1 MNTPDN
7 PNDRPHDSGP
17 PGGEPGGAGDSL
29 SERRRAADALRQT
42 SLAADPALARRQTF
56 FTVAGVI
63 LFLLCAG
70 GFYAMKHDA
79 PAPSGSSDKPKIDED
94 TTKAAPLDAGRQKL
108 PASMAAAASA
118 PAASSGVDP
127 DEARRAAERQRQAA
141 AAAEQARRKAE
152 AMREAR
158 MKSGLFGS
166 DTGGDGSDDAGAASA
181 DAQQGEAGLGRR
193 SGGDGPNDPNSAFA
207 RSVAN
212 ADDSTVKAQKIENLQ
227 CRMEPGAILEGHLL
241 PRIISDLPG
250 SITIMLDRDA
260 FGEKGRIPLLPWG
273 TRITG
278 KPNSSVRKGQERTF
292 IASAV
297 ALRPDGVKIRV
308 DSPVADQ
315 LGSAGIDA
323 DVDNHVGQI
332 LGMSAALAILGAGA
346 SNYGVSSSDRNNSSS
361 MYRENVQSSMAQSS
375 QQLLGG
381 YVNIPP
387 TLKNDQGTRV
397 RIQVEHELDFS
408 DYCKPGSEED

>member
-7 PNDRPHDSGP
+7 PNDLPRGNGR
-17 PGGEPGGAGDSL
+17 PGGEPGDGGDSL
-29 SERRRAADALRQT
+29 NERRRAADALRQT
-42 SLAADPALARRQTF
+42 SLAADPARGRRQTF

-70 GFYAMKHDA
+70 GFYAIKHDA

-108 PASMAAAASA
+108 PASMAAVASA

-127 DEARRAAERQRQAA
+127 DEARWAAERQRQAA

-193 SGGDGPNDPNSAFA
+193 SGGDGPTDPNSAFA
-207 RSVAN
+207 RGVAN

-387 TLKNDQGTRV
+387 TLRNDQGTRV

>member
-42 SLAADPALARRQTF
+42 SLAADPARGRRQTF

-79 PAPSGSSDKPKIDED
+79 PTPSRSSDKPKIDED

-108 PASMAAAASA
+108 PASMAAASSA
-118 PAASSGVDP
+118 PASSSGVDP

-141 AAAEQARRKAE
+141 TAAEQARRKAE
-152 AMREAR
+152 AMHEAR

-166 DTGGDGSDDAGAASA
+166 DTGGDGSDDAGSASA
-181 DAQQGEAGLGRR
+181 DGQQSETGVGRR

-207 RSVAN
+207 RSVSSAG
-212 ADDSTVKAQKIENLQ
+212 DSTSKAQKVDNLQ
-227 CRMEPGAILEGHLL
+227 CRMEPGAILEGHLV

-260 FGEKGRIPLLPWG
+260 YGEQGRIPLLPWG

-297 ALRPDGVKIRV
+297 ALRPDGVKIHV

-323 DVDNHVGQI
+323 EVDNHVGQI

-346 SNYGVSSSDRNNSSS
+346 SNYGVSSSDRNNSSA

-381 YVNIPP
+381 YVNIRP

-408 DYCKPGSEED
+408 DYCKPGGEED

>member
-1 MNTPDN
+1 MNTPDD
-7 PNDRPHDSGP
+7 PNDLPRDSGQ
-17 PGGEPGGAGDSL
+17 PGGEPGDAGDSL
-29 SERRRAADALRQT
+29 NERRRAADALRQT
-42 SLAADPALARRQTF
+42 SLAADPTRGRRQTF

-63 LFLLCAG
+63 LVLLCAG

-79 PAPSGSSDKPKIDED
+79 PAPSSSSDKPKIDED

-152 AMREAR
+152 ALREAR

-166 DTGGDGSDDAGAASA
+166 DTGGDGSDDAGAPA
-181 DAQQGEAGLGRR
+181 DGQQGEAGLGRR

-207 RSVAN
+207 RSVSS
-212 ADDSTVKAQKIENLQ
+212 ADDSTSKAQKIDNLQ
-227 CRMEPGAILEGHLL
+227 CKMEPGAILEGHLV

-260 FGEKGRIPLLPWG
+260 YGEQGRIALLPWG

-297 ALRPDGVKIRV
+297 ALRPDGVKIHV

-332 LGMSAALAILGAGA
+332 LGMSATLAILGAGA
-346 SNYGVSSSDRNNSSS
+346 SNYGVSSSDRNNSSA

-408 DYCKPGSEED
+408 DYCKPDGEVG

>member
-1 MNTPDN
+1 MNTPGN
-7 PNDRPHDSGP
+7 PNDLPHEDGQL
-17 PGGEPGGAGDSL
+17 GGGARDAGDSL

-42 SLAADPALARRQTF
+42 SLAADPARGRRQTF

-79 PAPSGSSDKPKIDED
+79 PAPSSSSDKPKIDED

-108 PASMAAAASA
+108 PVSMAAAASA
-118 PAASSGVDP
+118 PAASSSVDP
-127 DEARRAAERQRQAA
+127 EEARRAAERQRQAA

-152 AMREAR
+152 AMHEAR

-166 DTGGDGSDDAGAASA
+166 DTGGDGPDDAGGASA
-181 DAQQGEAGLGRR
+181 DAQQGEAGLGRH

-212 ADDSTVKAQKIENLQ
+212 ADDSTFKAQKIENLQ
-227 CRMEPGAILEGHLL
+227 CKMEPGAILQGHLL

-260 FGEKGRIPLLPWG
+260 YGEKGRIALLPWG

-297 ALRPDGVKIRV
+297 ALRPDGVRIHV

-346 SNYGVSSSDRNNSSS
+346 SNYGVSSSDRNNSSA

-408 DYCKPGSEED
+408 DYCKPDGEED

>member
-1 MNTPDN
+1 
-7 PNDRPHDSGP
+7 
-17 PGGEPGGAGDSL
+17 
-29 SERRRAADALRQT
+29 
-42 SLAADPALARRQTF
+42 
-56 FTVAGVI
+56 
-63 LFLLCAG
+63 
-70 GFYAMKHDA
+70 
-79 PAPSGSSDKPKIDED
+79 
-94 TTKAAPLDAGRQKL
+94 
-108 PASMAAAASA
+108 
-118 PAASSGVDP
+118 
-127 DEARRAAERQRQAA
+127 
-141 AAAEQARRKAE
+141 
-152 AMREAR
+152 
-158 MKSGLFGS
+158 MKSGIFGS

-207 RSVAN
+207 RALRAPTTPRPRRKRSTTCN
-212 ADDSTVKAQKIENLQ
+212 ARWS
-227 CRMEPGAILEGHLL
+227 RGPILEGHLV

-260 FGEKGRIPLLPWG
+260 YGEQGRIALLPWG

-297 ALRPDGVKIRV
+297 ALRPDGVKIHV

-323 DVDNHVGQI
+323 EVDNHVGQI
-332 LGMSAALAILGAGA
+332 LGMSAALSLLGAG
-346 SNYGVSSSDRNNSSS
+346 SSTYGVSSSDQNNSMA
-361 MYRENVQSSMAQSS
+361 MYRAGVQQSMAQSS

-387 TLKNDQGTRV
+387 TSKTTRARACAFRSSASWTSPTTANRATGRNDDNG
-397 RIQVEHELDFS
+397 
-408 DYCKPGSEED
+408 